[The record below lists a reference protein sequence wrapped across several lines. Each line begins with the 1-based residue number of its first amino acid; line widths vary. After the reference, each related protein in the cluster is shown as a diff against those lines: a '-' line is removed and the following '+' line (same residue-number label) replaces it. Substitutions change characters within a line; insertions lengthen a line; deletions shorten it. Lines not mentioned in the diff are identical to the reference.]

1 MRCRVLACLTAVALV
16 AAAGPGHAQNPD
28 PKAAFTAGL
37 ARFSLALD
45 GAFGD
50 EGPVAAAS
58 LAAMDR
64 ARQQGDGVIRAY
76 EAGLGAEV
84 AKAAPPL
91 AARMHL
97 ALGGAYL
104 DRNRFRDA
112 QRELDAALRLD
123 ASRVEALTVRG
134 LIEAQLTAQPREA
147 LDDFAKAAALTPAD
161 PVRAYLHARQLVTV
175 GAADDAVAAAMRRFV
190 AAQSAAGPSPDGMPF
205 VRPALVQEVPE
216 IEPFFPPATYRA
228 GFRALVDGRYE
239 DGLTQLRTAAILD
252 PLVTPPAEIAER
264 LRAAGAA
271 LRDGNATAAIAQLE
285 AAAATAPRAS
295 EVQRLLGLAH
305 LANEDVERG
314 LAALK
319 LAISLD
325 AVYERPRLD
334 LAGAL
339 FDRDA
344 LADAVTVLTDTL
356 AAIPDSGRARYL
368 RGLAYQRQGNVG
380 AAMDDLGR
388 ALALEPLLGANSVAQ
403 SIGALRRSQQDY
415 DGAIE
420 AFSRRI
426 ALVPNDAMAHH
437 ELAEMYFR
445 VGRLDDALAE
455 HTVALMIDPRRA
467 DSHVGVAQVHL
478 REGRFAEA
486 AAAAKRASELAA
498 DHKEARYVLATA
510 LLRLG
515 RADEGNRELQEYQR
529 LQNAAT
535 ALQSKQLEIGALRRD
550 ATVSAA
556 SGDHARAVALLQKA
570 LDADPGDPAS
580 ELDLGL
586 ALLRAGK
593 AADAIPHLRAG
604 VVPGGS
610 PDVHRHL
617 AAAYEAAG
625 QAEDS
630 RRERALYAQARQEA
644 LRRAGAAR

>member
-1 MRCRVLACLTAVALV
+1 MRCRVFACLTAVALV
-16 AAAGPGHAQNPD
+16 AAARPGHAQNTD
-28 PKAAFTAGL
+28 PKTAFTAGL

-64 ARQQGDGVIRAY
+64 ARQQWDGVIRAY
-76 EAGLGAEV
+76 EAGLAAEV

-112 QRELDAALRLD
+112 QRELDEALRLD

-252 PLVTPPAEIAER
+252 PLVTPSADVAER
-264 LRAAGAA
+264 LRASGAA
-271 LRDGNATAAIAQLE
+271 LRNGDTATALAQLE
-285 AAAATAPRAS
+285 AASAAAPRTS
-295 EVQRLLGLAH
+295 EVHRLLGLAH
-305 LANEDVERG
+305 LAREDADRG
-314 LAALK
+314 VAELK
-319 LAISLD
+319 TAISLD
-325 AVYERPRLD
+325 ASYERPRID
-334 LAGAL
+334 LARAL
-339 FDRDA
+339 VDRDA

-415 DGAIE
+415 EGAIE

-498 DHKEARYVLATA
+498 DHKEARYVLATS

-535 ALQSKQLEIGALRRD
+535 ARQSKQLEIGALRRD

-604 VVPGGS
+604 VVPGAS